1 MATKAI
7 ERGLFEVDRRME
19 LKMRLAAK
27 KASQPARHSEPV
39 PVGQEVLPLDFALL
53 PEREVVERLLD
64 RVRSL

>member
-1 MATKAI
+1 MASKAI
-7 ERGLFEVDRRME
+7 ERRLFEVDRRME

-27 KASQPARHSEPV
+27 RAGQASRQ
-39 PVGQEVLPLDFALL
+39 QVLPLDFAAL

>member
-1 MATKAI
+1 MATKAMD
-7 ERGLFEVDRRME
+7 RRLFEVDRRME

-27 KASQPARHSEPV
+27 KAGQPIR
-39 PVGQEVLPLDFALL
+39 QEILPRSLAEL